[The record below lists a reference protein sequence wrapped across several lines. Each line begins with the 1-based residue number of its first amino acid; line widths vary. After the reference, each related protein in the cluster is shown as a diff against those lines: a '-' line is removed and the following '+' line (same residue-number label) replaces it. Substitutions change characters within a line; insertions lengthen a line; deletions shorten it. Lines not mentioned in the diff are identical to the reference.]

1 MYDDALSGGSV
12 FRVFVHLYP
21 KGLEAMAK
29 MYQLVAVVLFQHLPE
44 IVSRC
49 LQCSVMTLCKLFSC
63 CLHQQHHLARHSAA
77 MTNMVLKRRRQ
88 SFEMSNICN
97 FHNVSCHQRT
107 FSKQP
112 KILNHNI
119 RIVVG
124 FKKPVCVLKMVI
136 VDVGERL

>member
-1 MYDDALSGGSV
+1 MYDNALSGGSV

-49 LQCSVMTLCKLFSC
+49 LQCSVMTICKLFSC
-63 CLHQQHHLARHSAA
+63 CLQQQHHLARHSAA
-77 MTNMVLKRRRQ
+77 MTNMVLKRRRL

-107 FSKQP
+107 FSKKP

-119 RIVVG
+119 CIVVC
-124 FKKPVCVLKMVI
+124 FKKPVCVLNMVI
-136 VDVGERL
+136 VDVGKRL